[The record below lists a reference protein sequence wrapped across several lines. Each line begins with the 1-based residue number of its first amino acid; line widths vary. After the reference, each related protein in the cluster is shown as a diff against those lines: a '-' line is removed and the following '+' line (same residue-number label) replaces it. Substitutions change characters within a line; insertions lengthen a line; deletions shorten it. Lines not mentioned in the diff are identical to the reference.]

1 MISSQMIYP
10 RRTWR
15 LIYHPPSHGSWNM
28 SVDESILEAASAGK
42 VLPTLRLYAWNP
54 ACLSLGYAQAV
65 SDVDIPRLQARGW
78 EMVRRPT
85 GGRAILHCDELTYAI
100 AAPTS
105 EPCLTGNLLESYQRI
120 SNALL
125 LALSILSIPAERSE
139 KPSVKSPSVDQ
150 NPVCFERPSN
160 YEITCHG
167 KKIIGSAQ
175 ARRRDGILQHG
186 SLPLF
191 GDLSRITQ
199 VLAYPNDLSRMKA
212 GVRLLTRATTLETIL
227 GHPISWDNA
236 AQAFTAAFQQ
246 CLNLDFEIGELTP
259 SEQIRAMELVK
270 NKYALPSWSERVI

>member
-1 MISSQMIYP
+1 MIYP
-10 RRTWR
+10 RRIWR
-15 LIYHPPSHGSWNM
+15 LIYHPLARGSWNM
-28 SVDESILEAASAGK
+28 AVDESILESASAGK

-54 ACLSLGYAQAV
+54 ACLSLGYAQSI
-65 SDVDIPRLQARGW
+65 SDVDIPRLEARGW

-120 SNALL
+120 SEALL
-125 LALSILSIPAERSE
+125 LALNMLSIPAERLE
-139 KPSVKSPSVDQ
+139 KPLIKSTSVDQ

-160 YEITCHG
+160 YEITYHG

-175 ARRRDGILQHG
+175 ARRRDGVLQHG

-191 GDLSRITQ
+191 GDLSRITK
-199 VLAYPNDLSRMKA
+199 VLTYPDDLSRSES

-227 GHPISWDNA
+227 GHPVSWDDA
-236 AQAFTAAFQQ
+236 AQAFMAAFQQ

-259 SEQIRAMELVK
+259 AEQIRTEELEK
-270 NKYALPSWSERVI
+270 NKYALPSWSGRVV